1 MANPVFNRLESE
13 WEQEARTPAG
23 YPTMPGYRPGEAGT
37 GANPR
42 TAYADQAA
50 AAQAARTAGAPTF
63 DQRAMEQAY
72 SAPAADAVDR
82 GRMTYDDVIMKTGI
96 SFGLLVVAAMA
107 AWWMTL
113 ANPGVGVALMGVGFL
128 LGFVLAMVNIFSR
141 TIRPALV
148 LSYAAA
154 EGIALG
160 GLSAVFEQTYPG
172 IVAQALVATVAV
184 FGVTLALFA
193 SGRVR
198 NSSKL
203 TRFTLIALIGILVYR
218 LLDWVLV
225 LTGLVGTSTSNMTFM
240 GIPLGVAVGLLAVLV
255 GAAFIFPHLGRPER
269 VFEMVTQPNFAS
281 PVFWDMVAIITYTC
295 VTFVFFLL
303 PLIPD
308 TAILRGARACRA
320 RSVELGVQLSQD

>member
-148 LSYAAA
+148 LAYAAA
-154 EGIALG
+154 EGVALG

-255 GAAFIFPHLGRPER
+255 GAACLIQDFDQAKVGVEMGAPAKYAWSCAFGL
-269 VFEMVTQPNFAS
+269 MVTVVWMYIEILQ
-281 PVFWDMVAIITYTC
+281 
-295 VTFVFFLL
+295 LL
-303 PLIPD
+303 
-308 TAILRGARACRA
+308 ARLR
-320 RSVELGVQLSQD
+320 DN

>member
-37 GANPR
+37 GADPR

-148 LSYAAA
+148 LAYAAA
-154 EGIALG
+154 EGVALG

-255 GAAFIFPHLGRPER
+255 GAACLIQDFDQAKVGVEMGAPAKYAWSCAFGL
-269 VFEMVTQPNFAS
+269 MVTVVWMYIEILQ
-281 PVFWDMVAIITYTC
+281 
-295 VTFVFFLL
+295 LL
-303 PLIPD
+303 
-308 TAILRGARACRA
+308 ARLR
-320 RSVELGVQLSQD
+320 DN

>member
-37 GANPR
+37 GADPR

-50 AAQAARTAGAPTF
+50 SAQAARTAGAPTF

-148 LSYAAA
+148 LAYAAA
-154 EGIALG
+154 EGVALG

-255 GAAFIFPHLGRPER
+255 GAACLIQDFDQAKVGVEMGAPAKYAWSCAFGL
-269 VFEMVTQPNFAS
+269 MVTVVWMYIEILQ
-281 PVFWDMVAIITYTC
+281 
-295 VTFVFFLL
+295 LL
-303 PLIPD
+303 
-308 TAILRGARACRA
+308 ARLR
-320 RSVELGVQLSQD
+320 DN

>member
-37 GANPR
+37 GADPR

-148 LSYAAA
+148 LAYAAA
-154 EGIALG
+154 EGVALG

-225 LTGLVGTSTSNMTFM
+225 LTGLVSTSTSNMTFM

-255 GAAFIFPHLGRPER
+255 GAACLIQDFDQAKVGVEMGAPAKYAWSCAFGL
-269 VFEMVTQPNFAS
+269 MVTVVWMYIEILQ
-281 PVFWDMVAIITYTC
+281 
-295 VTFVFFLL
+295 LL
-303 PLIPD
+303 
-308 TAILRGARACRA
+308 ARLR
-320 RSVELGVQLSQD
+320 DN

>member
-148 LSYAAA
+148 LAYAAA
-154 EGIALG
+154 EGVALG

-225 LTGLVGTSTSNMTFM
+225 LTGLVSTSTSNMTFM

-255 GAAFIFPHLGRPER
+255 GAACLIQDFDQAKVGVEMGAPAKYAWSCAFGL
-269 VFEMVTQPNFAS
+269 MVTVVWMYIEILQ
-281 PVFWDMVAIITYTC
+281 
-295 VTFVFFLL
+295 LL
-303 PLIPD
+303 
-308 TAILRGARACRA
+308 ARLR
-320 RSVELGVQLSQD
+320 DN

>member
-23 YPTMPGYRPGEAGT
+23 YPTMPGYRPGDPGT
-37 GANPR
+37 GAADPR

-50 AAQAARTAGAPTF
+50 SAQAARTAGAPTF

-96 SFGLLVVAAMA
+96 SFGLLVVAAMV
-107 AWWMTL
+107 AWWMTV

-225 LTGLVGTSTSNMTFM
+225 LTGLVATSTSNMTFM

-255 GAAFIFPHLGRPER
+255 GAACLIQDFDQAKVGVEMGAPAKYAWSCAFGL
-269 VFEMVTQPNFAS
+269 MVTVVWMYLEILQ
-281 PVFWDMVAIITYTC
+281 
-295 VTFVFFLL
+295 LL
-303 PLIPD
+303 
-308 TAILRGARACRA
+308 ARLRE
-320 RSVELGVQLSQD
+320 S

>member
-1 MANPVFNRLESE
+1 
-13 WEQEARTPAG
+13 
-23 YPTMPGYRPGEAGT
+23 MPGYRPGEAGT

-148 LSYAAA
+148 LAYAAA
-154 EGIALG
+154 EGVALG

-255 GAAFIFPHLGRPER
+255 GAACLIQDFDQAKVGVEMGAPAKYAWSCAFGL
-269 VFEMVTQPNFAS
+269 MVTVVWMYIEILQ
-281 PVFWDMVAIITYTC
+281 
-295 VTFVFFLL
+295 LL
-303 PLIPD
+303 
-308 TAILRGARACRA
+308 ARLR
-320 RSVELGVQLSQD
+320 DN

>member
-37 GANPR
+37 GADPR

-148 LSYAAA
+148 LAYAAV
-154 EGIALG
+154 EGVALG

-255 GAAFIFPHLGRPER
+255 GAACLIQDFDQAKVGVEMGAPAKYAWSCAFGL
-269 VFEMVTQPNFAS
+269 MVTVVWMYIEILQ
-281 PVFWDMVAIITYTC
+281 
-295 VTFVFFLL
+295 LL
-303 PLIPD
+303 
-308 TAILRGARACRA
+308 ARLR
-320 RSVELGVQLSQD
+320 DN

>member
-96 SFGLLVVAAMA
+96 SFGLLVVAAMV
-107 AWWMTL
+107 AWWMTV

-148 LSYAAA
+148 LAYAAA
-154 EGIALG
+154 EGVALG

-255 GAAFIFPHLGRPER
+255 GAACLIQDFDQAKVGVEMGAPAKYAWSCAFGL
-269 VFEMVTQPNFAS
+269 MVTVVWMYIEILQ
-281 PVFWDMVAIITYTC
+281 
-295 VTFVFFLL
+295 LL
-303 PLIPD
+303 
-308 TAILRGARACRA
+308 ARLR
-320 RSVELGVQLSQD
+320 DN